1 MFIEAISIFSEYYN
15 LKEDT
20 NFYLTDKK
28 DAVLTFTK
36 IANDDMGA
44 VYDNLAKPYGE
55 LDKINAKLSYRM

>member
-1 MFIEAISIFSEYYN
+1 MFIEAISVFSEYYD

-28 DAVLTFTK
+28 NNNLTFIK
-36 IANDDMGA
+36 IAIDDMGA
-44 VYDNLAKPYGE
+44 VYENLAQPYNE